1 MKKALAYVR
10 CSVNS
15 GQSDHRVPIQI
26 DHALPI

>member
-1 MKKALAYVR
+1 ML
-10 CSVNS
+10 CGLSVNS